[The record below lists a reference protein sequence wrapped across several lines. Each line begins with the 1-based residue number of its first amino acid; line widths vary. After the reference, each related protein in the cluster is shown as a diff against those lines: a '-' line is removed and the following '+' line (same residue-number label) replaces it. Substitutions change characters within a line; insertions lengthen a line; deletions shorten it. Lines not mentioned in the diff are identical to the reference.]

1 MSRHSRS
8 LLSGTVL
15 AEPGAP
21 QFIVGNSVVESQNA
35 ERTAVNNEAIARMK
49 SWQRIRWRRAGAEP
63 DLATHFADSK
73 PEHWRG
79 RKRRES

>member
-15 AEPGAP
+15 SEPGAP
-21 QFIVGNSVVESQNA
+21 QFIVGESVVESTNA
-35 ERTAVNNEAIARMK
+35 ERAAVNNAAIARMT
-49 SWQRIRWRRAGAEP
+49 SWQRIRWQRAGAEP
-63 DLATHFADSK
+63 DLATHYAAM
-73 PEHWRG
+73 PAEHWHG